1 MNMPPSSRHAL
12 TLTPFYPTVRDDA
25 IGCFIAEPLS
35 ALEQLGLKN
44 SVLAA
49 QPIYRSREQVHPE
62 APAAE
67 FVRYASFPGGMGLA
81 SAGAFLFAR
90 VLGRVRELHQ
100 ECRIDLI
107 HAHAPLPCGH
117 AAMLLS
123 RELKIPYV
131 VSVHGLDAYSTNQVK
146 GYAGEW
152 CRRISQRVFASAA
165 RVVCIGEHVRER
177 VLEGGKA
184 TTSVLYNGADPDKFL
199 YVENNPAG
207 GQSIL
212 CVGNLIPIKGQDV
225 LLRAVAAIATTHPD
239 IVVNLVGDG
248 SERGN
253 LSALAQELK
262 ISQRVRFMGRA
273 PRRDLARLMRDCTLF
288 ALPSRYE
295 GLGCVYLEAMLVG
308 KVAIGCRGQGI
319 EEVIR
324 HGTNGWLVEPGSV
337 DQVASSLAM
346 LLVNADLRRYI
357 GEQARQTI
365 LGRFTLKHQ
374 AENLLRV
381 YEDCWR

>member
-1 MNMPPSSRHAL
+1 MNMPPATRHVL

-25 IGCFIAEPLS
+25 NGCFIAEPLG

-49 QPIYRSREQVHPE
+49 QPIYRSLEQVHPE
-62 APAAE
+62 APPAE
-67 FVRYASFPGGMGLA
+67 FVRHASFPGGMGLA
-81 SAGAFLFAR
+81 SAAAFLFAR
-90 VLGRVRELHQ
+90 VLGRVRELHD

-131 VSVHGLDAYSTNQVK
+131 VSVHGLDAYSTNQVG
-146 GYAGEW
+146 GYSGEW

-165 RVVCIGEHVRER
+165 RVICISEHVRER

-184 TTSVLYNGADPDKFL
+184 TTSVVYNGADPDKFSP
-199 YVENNPAG
+199 VKNNPG

-212 CVGNLIPIKGQDV
+212 CVGNLIPIKGQAV

-239 IVVNLVGDG
+239 VVVHLVGDG

-253 LSALAQELK
+253 LAALAQELQ
-262 ISQRVRFMGRA
+262 ISQRVRFMGRV
-273 PRRDLARLMRDCTLF
+273 PRRELARLMRDCTLF
-288 ALPSRYE
+288 VLPSRYE
-295 GLGCVYLEAMLVG
+295 GLGCVYLEAMSTG

-319 EEVIR
+319 EEVMR
-324 HGTNGWLVEPGSV
+324 HGTNGWLVEPGNV
-337 DQVASSLAM
+337 EQLASSLAM

-374 AENLLRV
+374 ANNLLRV